1 MAVPVTVT
9 IGYCVPAYDGNGN
22 VAALVSVLGGTK
34 SATYEYGPFGG
45 LLRATRPAAEGP
57 SNET

>member
-1 MAVPVTVT
+1 MAILVTVT
-9 IGYCVPAYDGNGN
+9 IEYCAPAYDGNGN

-34 SATYEYGPFGG
+34 SAKCEYGPFGG

-57 SNET
+57 RNET